1 MILIVDS
8 GSYKTDWVL
17 LSSSDKIQFQTIGL
31 HPYFIDSKDVHNKL
45 SQIGHIKK
53 FKNYVENVFF
63 YGAGCNS
70 EENKNIIYQILKEI
84 FREAKIHVDS
94 DLLGAAKALFNKQ
107 SGIACILGTGSNCCF
122 YDGENITRKTP
133 SLGYILGDEGSGAYM
148 GKLLLKKYL
157 YNQLPDNLNNQL
169 RENYQLTREK
179 ILQAVYNDPL
189 PNKYIAQFSRF
200 ISDYKNEKSMSDI
213 IYYSIEE
220 FFINHILKL
229 SENKQN
235 KVRFTGSVA
244 WFFKDFIFSM
254 AERYSLSID
263 HITQAPIEG
272 LINFHTKGD
281 L

>member
-63 YGAGCNS
+63 YGAGCSS

>member
-8 GSYKTDWVL
+8 GSFKTDWSF

-31 HPYFIDSKDVHNKL
+31 HPYFINKKDILDKL
-45 SQIGHIKK
+45 SEIGQIKK
-53 FKNYVENVFF
+53 YKDQVRKVFF

-70 EENKNIIYQILKEI
+70 EKNKNVIYKILNEI
-84 FREAKIHVDS
+84 FLEAEIQIDS

-122 YDGENITRKTP
+122 YDGERISNKTP

-157 YNQLPDNLNNQL
+157 YNQLPDELGNQL
-169 RENYQLTREK
+169 RNNYQVTHEK
-179 ILQAVYNDPL
+179 ILQAVYNEPF
-189 PNKYIAQFSRF
+189 PNRYIAQFSKF
-200 ISDYKNEKSMSDI
+200 ISDYRNEKEMSDI

-229 SENKQN
+229 TENKQN
-235 KVRFTGSVA
+235 NIRFTGAVA
-244 WFFKDFIFSM
+244 WTFNEFIISI
-254 AERYSLSID
+254 ARKYSLSVD
-263 HITQAPIEG
+263 YITQAPMQE
-272 LINFHTKGD
+272 LICLHKTEI

>member
-8 GSYKTDWVL
+8 GSFKTDWVF
-17 LSSSDKIQFQTIGL
+17 LSSTNKIQFQTIGL
-31 HPYFIDSKDVHNKL
+31 HPYFINSKDIHNQL
-45 SQIGHIKK
+45 SEIGHIKK
-53 FKNYVENVFF
+53 YKDQVRKVFF

-70 EENKNIIYQILKEI
+70 KENKNIIYKILKKI
-84 FREAKIHVDS
+84 FREAKIQIDS
-94 DLLGAAKALFNKQ
+94 DLLGAAKALYHKQ
-107 SGIACILGTGSNCCF
+107 RGIACILGTGSNCCF

-157 YNQLPDNLNNQL
+157 YSQLPAHLENQLKN
-169 RENYQLTREK
+169 NYQLTHEN
-179 ILQAVYNDPL
+179 ILQAVYHDPF
-189 PNKYIAQFSRF
+189 PNRYIAQFSKF
-200 ISDYKNEKSMSDI
+200 ISDYKNEKAMSDI

-235 KVRFTGSVA
+235 TIRFTGSIA
-244 WFFKDFIFSM
+244 WYFKDFIFSI
-254 AERYSLSID
+254 AKNYSLSID
-263 HITQAPIEG
+263 QITQTPIER
-272 LINFHTKGD
+272 LIELHKKEI